1 MWIAKG
7 SCLILS
13 HVPGE
18 DITSSEVHCRNGR
31 EALQF
36 PQNQLENRLTP
47 SAPLEK
53 LNISVSLGV
62 VQNKCCTAYGALPS
76 WMQKWS
82 RFSSSQVAHAQ
93 VSPAEKL
100 SAKTVAQG
108 IQLCQEGEETL
119 EGSLVPCS
127 GSSSSSRK
135 RRVYY
140 TGLLCSLAHACK
152 ESQQDFCYQI
162 PWEHLKFLPDVVC

>member
-18 DITSSEVHCRNGR
+18 EISTSSEVYCRNGR

-36 PQNQLENRLTP
+36 PQNQPEDRLTP

-53 LNISVSLGV
+53 LNISVPVGV
-62 VQNKCCTAYGALPS
+62 VQNKCCTARGALPC
-76 WMQKWS
+76 WRQKWS

-93 VSPAEKL
+93 VSPAERL
-100 SAKTVAQG
+100 LTKTVAQG

-127 GSSSSSRK
+127 GSSSSSSSSK

-152 ESQQDFCYQI
+152 ESQQDFCY
-162 PWEHLKFLPDVVC
+162 